1 MSYKQK
7 SKFLPK
13 ERAMKRIIMVAM
25 ALVMMLVSIEGCW
38 SWWHEGGK
46 GEGQERDEG
55 HDRGGVPGG
64 PEGSVGPRGHAGPG
78 GAGGGH

>member
-13 ERAMKRIIMVAM
+13 ERAMKRIIMVTM

-38 SWWHEGGK
+38 SWWLEGGRD
-46 GEGQERDEG
+46 GGHERNEG

-64 PEGSVGPRGHAGPG
+64 PEGSEGPRGHIGPG